1 MRDDGDAIL
10 RGGVMRRHSTTP
22 ASLVRSTWTH
32 RELILQL
39 ARKDVIGK
47 YKGSLFGLAW
57 SYISPLFMLG
67 IYTLFFT
74 QIFHA
79 RWGALG
85 EGKGAYAT
93 ALFAG
98 LIVHTVFGECIT
110 RGSQLVTDNANYV
123 TKVIFPL
130 EILPWVSSLTS
141 LYHALASLVILAIFS
156 LIFSGHIVWTFL
168 LFPVVFIPLML
179 ISTAIGWLLGS
190 LGVYVRDIG
199 QMSALIVIALLYT
212 APVFFPFENMKPSVQ
227 AVMKLNP
234 LTFLIVQARDVL
246 LWGRA
251 PDWLGLAMYTAGA
264 LVACWLAY
272 AFFQRTRAGFI
283 DVL

>member
-1 MRDDGDAIL
+1 MT
-10 RGGVMRRHSTTP
+10 RHATTP
-22 ASLVRSTWTH
+22 VSLLRSTWAH

-79 RWGALG
+79 RWGTLG
-85 EGKGAYAT
+85 AGKGAFAT

-98 LIVHTVFGECIT
+98 LIVHTMFGECLT

-141 LYHALASLVILAIFS
+141 LYHAMASLVILAAFS

-168 LFPVVFIPLML
+168 LFPVVFLPLLL

-199 QMSALIVIALLYT
+199 QMSNLIVTALLYT
-212 APVFFPFENMKPSVQ
+212 APVFFPFANMSPKVQ
-227 AVMKLNP
+227 AAMKFNP
-234 LTFLIVQARDVL
+234 LTFLIVQAREVL
-246 LWGRA
+246 LWGHA
-251 PDWLGLAMYTAGA
+251 PDWLGLTMYTAGA

>member
-1 MRDDGDAIL
+1 MPRHAI
-10 RGGVMRRHSTTP
+10 SP
-22 ASLVRSTWTH
+22 AALVRSTWKH

-39 ARKDVIGK
+39 TRKDVIGR

-74 QIFHA
+74 EIFHA
-79 RWGALG
+79 RWGATDT
-85 EGKGAYAT
+85 GKGQYAT

-98 LIVHTVFGECIT
+98 LIVHAMFGECIT

-141 LYHALASLVILAIFS
+141 MYHALASLVILAAFS
-156 LIFSGHIVWTFL
+156 LIFNGHIAATFL
-168 LFPVVFIPLML
+168 LFPLVFLPLIL
-179 ISTAIGWLLGS
+179 IATAAGWLLAS
-190 LGVYVRDIG
+190 LGVYVRDVG
-199 QMSALIVIALLYT
+199 QMTSLIVIALLYT
-212 APVFFPFENMKPSVQ
+212 APVFFPMDHLSPKMQ
-227 AVMKLNP
+227 AVMHFNP
-234 LTFLIVQARDVL
+234 LTFLIVQAREVL
-246 LWGRA
+246 LWGHL
-251 PDWLGLAMYTAGA
+251 PDWSGLALYTAGA
-264 LVACWLAY
+264 LLACWLTY
-272 AFFQRTRAGFI
+272 AWFQRTRAGFI